1 MARVVRFHQTGGPE
15 VLRFEEADV
24 GEPGPGEVRLRHE
37 AVGLNFADTYFRSGT
52 YPVPLPSGLGNEA
65 AGVIEALGAGVTD
78 LAVGDRV
85 TYTGFTNTLGA
96 YSTERLI
103 DAAPLIKLPEAIS
116 CETAAAMTMRGLS
129 AAYLLRRIYPFKDGD
144 TVLLHAAA
152 GGVGLIV
159 SQWAKLLGLTVIGTV
174 STDAKAELARAHG
187 CDYTINYSHEDVA
200 KRVRELTGGEG
211 VPVVFDSVGQ
221 ATFMSSLD
229 SLKRR
234 GLLVCVGTASGPI
247 PSFDPRILARK
258 GSLYMTRPGL
268 ADYIADPAEK
278 AELVDELF
286 GHVATGRISIEV
298 NQRYALED
306 AVRAHQDLEARKTT
320 GSSIFVI

>member
-1 MARVVRFHQTGGPE
+1 MAHAVKFHATGAPE
-15 VLRFEEADV
+15 VLRYEHVAV
-24 GEPGPGEVRLRHE
+24 GDPGPGEVRIRHV
-37 AVGLNFADTYFRSGT
+37 AVGLNFADTYFRTGI
-52 YPVPLPSGLGNEA
+52 YPVPMPSGIGNEA
-65 AGVIEALGAGVTD
+65 AGVIESVGAGVTG
-78 LAVGDRV
+78 LAAGDRV

-96 YSTERLI
+96 YSTARVMA
-103 DAAPLIKLPEAIS
+103 AAPLIKLPDPIS

-129 AAYLLRRIYPFKDGD
+129 AAYLLRRIYPFQRGE

-159 SQWAKLLGLTVIGTV
+159 SQWAKLLGLNVIGTV
-174 STDAKAELARAHG
+174 STEAKAELARAHG
-187 CDYTINYSHEDVA
+187 CDHVIDYSHEDVA
-200 KRVRELTGGEG
+200 VRVRELTNG
-211 VPVVFDSVGQ
+211 VGVSVVFDSVGK

-234 GLLVCVGTASGPI
+234 GLLVCVGTASGKI
-247 PSFDPRILARK
+247 PPFDPAILARK
-258 GSLYMTRPGL
+258 GSLYITRPGL

-278 AELVDELF
+278 QELVDELF
-286 GHVATGRISIEV
+286 GHVAAGRIRIEI

-306 AVRAHQDLEARKTT
+306 AVQAHHDLEGRKTT